1 MDDLRTTAIISFTQS
16 AVLGPAEPSPPGS
29 LLEILNFKSHLGLS
43 ESEFS
48 CSQDPRWPVCT
59 VQFEIPCCRGEKRDM
74 AEEGRSPNQIFLCW
88 TRNELQVGSDTTLP
102 SSRWGCLYFLLQD
115 ISGYL
120 YVLYKY
126 SCILSG
132 CLEGEKGR
140 AAPAKELDCTLSV
153 VTIPWRIFIQRGSCV
168 VFCSLERFSWQKH
181 MECTGPGVFS
191 RVGETWSTCC
201 SNSHES

>member
-1 MDDLRTTAIISFTQS
+1 MDSLRTTAIVSFTQS
-16 AVLGPAEPSPPGS
+16 TVLGPAEPSPAGS

-43 ESEFS
+43 ESEYS

-126 SCILSG
+126 SENVYFLSESG
-132 CLEGEKGR
+132 NVLFLCFIYACLNISFHV
-140 AAPAKELDCTLSV
+140 CT
-153 VTIPWRIFIQRGSCV
+153 C
-168 VFCSLERFSWQKH
+168 
-181 MECTGPGVFS
+181 MCT
-191 RVGETWSTCC
+191 
-201 SNSHES
+201 